1 MFLIGIAL
9 LTLVPSPIG
18 NLQDITL
25 RALDVLREADIV
37 LAEDT
42 RTSRTLLLHHGIDK
56 KLFAHH
62 QHNEHQAVSEIVRL
76 IQEGN
81 KIAMLSDAGTPG
93 ISDPGFLLVRECI
106 QAGVEVRCLPGPTA
120 FVPALIMS
128 GLPCDRFVFE
138 GFLPQKKGRQS
149 RWIGLRDE
157 IRTMVFYESP
167 FRLVRFLEEGVE
179 HLGAERKASV
189 SREISKVYE
198 ETVRGSLESLLIHF
212 REKGVKG
219 EIVLVVGGQP
229 TA

>member
-1 MFLIGIAL
+1 M

-42 RTSRTLLLHHGIDK
+42 RTSRTLLQHHGIDK

-106 QAGVEVRCLPGPTA
+106 QSGIEVRCLPGPTA
-120 FVPALIMS
+120 FVPALVMS
-128 GLPCDRFVFE
+128 GIPCDRFVFE

-149 RWIGLRDE
+149 RWIALHE
-157 IRTMVFYESP
+157 EPRTMVFYESP
-167 FRLVRFLEEGVE
+167 FRLLKFLEEGIE

-189 SREISKVYE
+189 SREISKVFE
-198 ETVRGSLESLLIHF
+198 ETVRGTFAELKTHF
-212 REKGVKG
+212 TEKGVKG
-219 EIVLVVGGQP
+219 ELVIVVSGKEQD
-229 TA
+229 